1 MKIQQPSKSSGNK
14 IETAISKIRATIK
27 NPSRYQQYQSKIEI
41 ATNNPMDFVRETRGG
56 RSVESVGGGAVGGW
70 RRWLVALVDEW
81 LRSVGGAAVGLR
93 RLVGGATRFWERR
106 FRLRRREN

>member
-14 IETAISKIRATIK
+14 IETAISKIKATIK
-27 NPSRYQQYQSKIEI
+27 NPSRHQQYQSKIGTT
-41 ATNNPMDFVRETRGG
+41 TNNPMDFVRETRGG
-56 RSVESVGGGAVGGW
+56 RNEESVSGGTIGGW
-70 RRWLVALVDEW
+70 CRWWVALVDEW
-81 LRSVGGAAVGLR
+81 LRSVGDAAMGLR